1 MDSFGEYLK
10 RERELREIS
19 LEEIRDST
27 KINIRFLKAL
37 EADKFDLLPGKFF
50 TRGIIRS
57 YAGYI
62 GLDVR
67 DVLDKYDELF
77 LMKSSSEEKK
87 DEEKDRSDKSKPTFK
102 LKILLWTFVILVLIA
117 ISVIFYLKY
126 GKKQTQVSQIAILEE
141 TEVPKTEEKRIPEI
155 TTDKIEKGLKLEFKV
170 DQKTWFQIYA
180 DGELIFEGTKDAG
193 ETFPVSAEDEII
205 MHVGNAGGFTYT
217 INGYQGKSLGMP
229 GQVTRDVLINMEN
242 YKNYFKEDPEA
253 AIPFT
258 EYDGN

>member
-1 MDSFGEYLK
+1 MDSFGDYLK

-37 EADKFDLLPGKFF
+37 EANKFDLLPGKFF

-67 DVLDKYDELF
+67 DVLDKYDEIILT
-77 LMKSSSEEKK
+77 KSPSEEKR
-87 DEEKDRSDKSKPTFK
+87 DEEEDRSDKRKPSSKI
-102 LKILLWTFVILVLIA
+102 KILLWTFVILVLIA
-117 ISVIFYLKY
+117 ISVIFYFKY

-155 TTDKIEKGLKLEFKV
+155 TPDKMEDGLKLEFKV
-170 DQKTWFQIYA
+170 DQKTWFQIYV
-180 DGELIFEGTKDAG
+180 DGELIFEGIKDAG
-193 ETFPVSAEDEII
+193 DIFQVSAEDEII

-217 INGYQGKSLGMP
+217 INGIQGRSLGLP
-229 GQVTRDVLINMEN
+229 GQVTRDILINIDN
-242 YKNYFKEDPEA
+242 YKNYLEEDPDA
-253 AIPFT
+253 AIPFS
-258 EYDGN
+258 EYDGI

>member
-57 YAGYI
+57 YASYI

-67 DVLDKYDELF
+67 DVLDKYHEL
-77 LMKSSSEEKK
+77 LLRKSPPEEKRAEEENRV
-87 DEEKDRSDKSKPTFK
+87 DETKSPLKA
-102 LKILLWTFVILVLIA
+102 KILIWALVIIVLISA
-117 ISVIFYLKY
+117 SVFLYYKY
-126 GKKQTQVSQIAILEE
+126 GKKQTQVSQIAVLEE
-141 TEVPKTEEKRIPEI
+141 TEVPKIEEKIIPEI
-155 TTDKIEKGLKLEFKV
+155 TQDIMGQGLQLEFNI

-180 DGELIFEGTKDAG
+180 DGELIVDGIKEAG
-193 ETFPVSAEDEII
+193 DTFQVSAEDEVI
-205 MHVGNAGGFTYT
+205 MHVGNAGGFTYS
-217 INGYQGKSLGMP
+217 INGYQGKSLGLP
-229 GQVTRDVLINMEN
+229 GQVIRDVLINVEN
-242 YKNYFKEDPEA
+242 YKNYLKENPDAPISFSE
-253 AIPFT
+253 
-258 EYDGN
+258 